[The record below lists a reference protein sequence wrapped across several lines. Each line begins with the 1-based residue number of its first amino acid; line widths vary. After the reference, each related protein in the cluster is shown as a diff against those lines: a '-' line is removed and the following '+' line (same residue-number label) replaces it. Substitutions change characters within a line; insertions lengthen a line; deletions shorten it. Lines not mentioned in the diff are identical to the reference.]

1 MDSEYLKLHLGSCLA
16 EGLAE
21 VAEQRP
27 ADPILYLARWL
38 YKHNANVENDRKRN
52 AQLVL
57 LEQAR
62 AKARQEAVQQQELR
76 QVQRQISEALEQS
89 KTSCSPSPPH
99 QINEEKLR
107 ENAGEA
113 TARDDNH
120 VTEEEANTSEQPDKQ
135 QEATGAPGGDTEPE
149 VKVRTSQPD
158 FAVTEDVETSSR
170 EASTEMSTEKTEEK
184 LGSDGAERGEEVEP
198 NATVEDMKS
207 SQAGSREEEEQDGG
221 EAVNKGKADVSEWP
235 QAAAE
240 SGAVT
245 AAAVAEESTS
255 EVADGEEEESGVRLA
270 TPLEETSKPP
280 QNLEDIQEQEEEEVA
295 AEV

>member
-89 KTSCSPSPPH
+89 KT
-99 QINEEKLR
+99 
-107 ENAGEA
+107 
-113 TARDDNH
+113 
-120 VTEEEANTSEQPDKQ
+120 
-135 QEATGAPGGDTEPE
+135 
-149 VKVRTSQPD
+149 
-158 FAVTEDVETSSR
+158 
-170 EASTEMSTEKTEEK
+170 
-184 LGSDGAERGEEVEP
+184 
-198 NATVEDMKS
+198 
-207 SQAGSREEEEQDGG
+207 
-221 EAVNKGKADVSEWP
+221 VNKGKADVSEWP

-255 EVADGEEEESGVRLA
+255 EAADGDAAEEEESGVRLA
-270 TPLEETSKPP
+270 TPLEEPSKPP

>member
-99 QINEEKLR
+99 QTNEEKLR

-120 VTEEEANTSEQPDKQ
+120 VTEEEASEQPDKQ

-149 VKVRTSQPD
+149 VKVTTSQSD

-170 EASTEMSTEKTEEK
+170 EASTEKTEEK

-198 NATVEDMKS
+198 NATVEDTKS
-207 SQAGSREEEEQDGG
+207 SQAGSSEEEEQDGG

-255 EVADGEEEESGVRLA
+255 EAADGDAAEEEESGVRLA
-270 TPLEETSKPP
+270 TPLEEPSKPP

>member
-89 KTSCSPSPPH
+89 KT
-99 QINEEKLR
+99 
-107 ENAGEA
+107 
-113 TARDDNH
+113 
-120 VTEEEANTSEQPDKQ
+120 
-135 QEATGAPGGDTEPE
+135 
-149 VKVRTSQPD
+149 VKVTTSQSD

-170 EASTEMSTEKTEEK
+170 EASTEKTEEK

-198 NATVEDMKS
+198 NATVEDTKS
-207 SQAGSREEEEQDGG
+207 SQAGSSEEEEQDGG
-221 EAVNKGKADVSEWP
+221 EAQVNKGKADVSEWP

-255 EVADGEEEESGVRLA
+255 EAADGDAAEEEESGVRLA
-270 TPLEETSKPP
+270 TPLEEPSKPP